1 MILCRPGAVS
11 CPFFL
16 SEASTMRALTPL
28 SLAVLSVALFLPAGL
43 ARAEGFRVVPPRF
56 ESDVLRAEA
65 ERLRRS
71 GLLDTVLRALNA
83 QLVLPQPVSV
93 RLIECG
99 ESNAYYDPGT
109 FEIQMCLELMEDMAG
124 VLDGQFDDETVE
136 GDALTGAWVGT
147 LLHEVGHALV
157 HVLELPITGRE
168 EDVVDQLSA
177 WLLIRAGDAD
187 AVLGYAAT
195 YYSDDSEAG
204 AADFAGVHALNE
216 QRYYN
221 LLCWAYGSDPEA
233 AEELTASWE
242 LPSGRA
248 ELCAEEYRQMDRAW
262 TRLLAPHLRRPMS
275 ALSLSR
281 PGRVGILFGQGA
293 QGGALDDGSE
303 ERASKPAGIV
313 VGHRMDDAGESP
325 VHVPLGKLQKVND
338 RPPSNVGDQPSRRG
352 INSRG
357 DER

>member
-1 MILCRPGAVS
+1 
-11 CPFFL
+11 
-16 SEASTMRALTPL
+16 MRAVTPL
-28 SLAVLSVALFLPAGL
+28 SLVMLSVAMLLHASL
-43 ARAEGFRVVPPRF
+43 ARAEGFRVVRPQF
-56 ESDVLRAEA
+56 ESGVLGAEA

-71 GLLDTVLRALNA
+71 GLPDTVVRALNA
-83 QLVLPQPVSV
+83 QLMLPQPVSV

-99 ESNAYYDPGT
+99 ESNAYYDPGA

-124 VLDGQFDDETVE
+124 VLDGQFDDKAVE

-177 WLLIRAGDAD
+177 WLLISAGDAD

-233 AEELTASWE
+233 GEELTASWE

-248 ELCAEEYRQMDRAW
+248 ELCADEYRQMDRAW

-275 ALSLSR
+275 ALSLAR
-281 PGRVGILFGQGA
+281 PGRVGILFSEGV
-293 QGGALDDGSE
+293 QGGAMAGDSE
-303 ERASKPAGIV
+303 QRASTQQGIV
-313 VGHRMDDAGESP
+313 VGRRLDDTDESSA
-325 VHVPLGKLQKVND
+325 HAPLGKLQKIND
-338 RPPSNVGDQPSRRG
+338 RPPSDVGDQPSHRG
-352 INSRG
+352 INSRDG
-357 DER
+357 ER